1 MTQTYPGQILGHI
14 HTFLLVLGLI
24 CNICDCLGLRWR
36 VEDGALPDR
45 CLLRAQAAEGEQGDL
60 PPRGL
65 RRQVHGDVHEVHGGH
80 MWRLLGGELA
90 QLADLVQFYHEET
103 NTLTGE

>member
-1 MTQTYPGQILGHI
+1 MHTYPVQSLGQSY
-14 HTFLLVLGLI
+14 LVIGFGAHLH
-24 CNICDCLGLRWR
+24 ICDCLGLRWR

-90 QLADLVQFYHEET
+90 QLADLVQYYHEET